1 MNPHPPPPTLPPPP
15 SVVTALGLDFSTQSV
30 KALVSVFDV
39 ASGEHSCPAEK
50 SVNFVH
56 DPRLGSK
63 YPLSPDDYMCTEKSE
78 PGEANQQALLPVA
91 ALDAVLTDLSG
102 TYDLGRVD
110 VINVSAQQH
119 AHVFLSRDADAV
131 LDRLNA
137 PTDPALPLDQV
148 LRDLFALPFMRTWRT
163 SCTAK
168 DASVVRERVRGKRR
182 MIEITGS
189 DAPPRFSGF
198 GLRRTALRFPEE
210 YSAASRFH
218 QLSSL
223 IPAVLTGRADVPL
236 DYGNAC
242 GTSLM
247 DYAAKDWSQPVLEA
261 VAADLPGGVAALR
274 SKLPRIVSAK
284 TVVGN
289 VSQYFVSKYGFSE
302 KCCVCVGSGDN
313 PQTKALV
320 GGTLLSLGSSFV
332 LMAATATATTG
343 AEGVYDWSGSA
354 NAMYDAL
361 DRPFAFGCRTNGAL
375 MWNKVREMHGIAPN
389 DHQAFEAALR
399 AGAERG
405 APRPFLWNE
414 APESFPVGPQCGPL
428 RDGFGAES
436 AADISGIVD
445 SSLGSVRLHSA
456 SFTSAEAG
464 GVLLAGGPSASA
476 GVCLRVSAIWD
487 EVVHVVRSEGAA
499 LGAALSGAVALL
511 EKMHCDSVLCNEF
524 VNKAEKT
531 FYEQGSG
538 IRASETLVSTYKDFL
553 RELDRF
559 EKLNKIVDL

>member
-1 MNPHPPPPTLPPPP
+1 MCDRDCT
-15 SVVTALGLDFSTQSV
+15 VTSLGLDFSTQSV
-30 KALVSVFDV
+30 KALVSVFNV

-63 YPLSPDDYMCTEKSE
+63 YPLSPDDYMCRERSE

-91 ALDAVLTDLSG
+91 ALDAVLADLSAV
-102 TYDLGRVD
+102 YDLGKID
-110 VINVSAQQH
+110 VVNVSAQQH
-119 AHVFLSRDADAV
+119 AHVFLARDAGSV
-131 LDRLNA
+131 LGRLSGA
-137 PTDPALPLDQV
+137 AGADPALPLDQV
-148 LRDLFALPFMRTWRT
+148 LGDLFALPFMRTWRT
-163 SCTAK
+163 SCTAE
-168 DASVVRERVRGKRR
+168 DAATVRKRVGGKRR

-210 YSAASRFH
+210 YAASSRFH

-242 GTSLM
+242 GTSMM
-247 DYAAKDWSQPVLEA
+247 DYSARDWSQPVLEA
-261 VAADLPGGVAALR
+261 VAGDLPGGVPALR

-284 TVVGN
+284 TIVGN
-289 VSQYFVSKYGFSE
+289 VSGYFVAKYGFSGR
-302 KCCVCVGSGDN
+302 CRVCVGSGDN

-332 LMAATATATTG
+332 LMAATSAG
-343 AEGVYDWSGSA
+343 EGGSYDWSGSA

-361 DRPFAFGCRTNGAL
+361 DRPFVFGCRTNGAL
-375 MWNKVREMHGIAPN
+375 MWNRVREMHGVAPD
-389 DHQAFEAALR
+389 DHQAFEAALG
-399 AGAERG
+399 AAER
-405 APRPFLWNE
+405 ATPRPFVWNE

-428 RDGFGAES
+428 RDGFEAER
-436 AADISGIVD
+436 AADISGIVN

-456 SFTSAEAG
+456 GFTSTG
-464 GVLLAGGPSASA
+464 GSILVAGGPSASA

-511 EKMHCDSVLCNEF
+511 ESTHEGASYDEF
-524 VNKAEKT
+524 VRKVEKT

-538 IRASETLVSTYKDFL
+538 IKAPDTLVSTFKEFL
-553 RELDRF
+553 HELDKF
-559 EKLNKIVDL
+559 EKQNNVTEI